1 MFFLIDNIY
10 KILFDDKTNLFVDPK
25 QPCLYVRVVIMR
37 YMIDGEHRTV
47 FFGMST
53 FRPKRRVLL
62 LQ

>member
-1 MFFLIDNIY
+1 MAL
-10 KILFDDKTNLFVDPK
+10 DDETNLFVDPK
-25 QPCLYVRVVIMR
+25 KPCLYVRIVVMR

-47 FFGMST
+47 FLGMST